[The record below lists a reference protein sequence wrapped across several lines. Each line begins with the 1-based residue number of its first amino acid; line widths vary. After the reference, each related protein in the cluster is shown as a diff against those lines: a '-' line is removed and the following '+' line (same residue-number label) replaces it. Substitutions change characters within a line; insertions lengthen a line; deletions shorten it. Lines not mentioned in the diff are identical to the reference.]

1 MDGRTRETR
10 RTTCLGWMAHAR
22 DKAHNLPTSL
32 APPLESAS
40 ARGHGVLAPLE
51 APLHSLLGA
60 TLGALPPLLPQR

>member
-1 MDGRTRETR
+1 MRACEN
-10 RTTCLGWMAHAR
+10 GWPHAR

-32 APPLESAS
+32 APPLERAS

-60 TLGALPPLLPQR
+60 PRGALPPLLPQR